1 MNAIVVVDKNWNIG
15 RDGDLLVHLPGDLKY
30 YKEKTLGK
38 TILIGRKTLESFPG
52 AKPLPGRTNIVLTG
66 NPEYKNDQCVLCCGM
81 ESLAKELTKYKDDEI
96 YVSGGE
102 MIYDIFLDKC
112 ETVYVTKIFEEYPAD
127 KSFKNLDEDKN
138 YEVTWV
144 SDVKEE
150 KGIRYQ
156 FVKYE
161 RK

>member
-1 MNAIVVVDKNWNIG
+1 MKAIVVVDKNWNIG

-52 AKPLPGRTNIVLTG
+52 AKPLPGRTNIVLTSNG
-66 NPEYKNDQCVLCCGM
+66 DYKNEACTVCCGM
-81 ESLAKELTKYKDDEI
+81 NALEAELHKHPDEE
-96 YVSGGE
+96 VFLSGGE
-102 MIYDIFLDKC
+102 TMYNLFLDQC
-112 ETVYVTKIFEEYPAD
+112 DTVYVTKIFEEYPAD
-127 KSFKNLDEDKN
+127 KSFKNMDEDVRYK
-138 YEVTWV
+138 VTWT
-144 SDVKEE
+144 SDVQEE